1 MVREDRPG
9 ARSEDRP
16 EARAGTGDSRA
27 YPVDAVTPET
37 MKDLPARWADTWDGD
52 CRDAG

>member
-1 MVREDRPG
+1 MVREDMLEG
-9 ARSEDRP
+9 RP

-37 MKDLPARWADTWDGD
+37 MKDLPAQWADTWERD

>member
-1 MVREDRPG
+1 MVREDRP
-9 ARSEDRP
+9 EDRP

-37 MKDLPARWADTWDGD
+37 MKDLPARWADTWERE